1 MRLDIRKV
9 VLSALTM
16 AGALAFA
23 YAGGA
28 QAVQDRSSAGDVIIA
43 IPSTPDAELLVIE
56 RSDSAEAAFQKM
68 DVDGKG
74 YIGEDEINALPD
86 FSNAFR
92 TNDAD
97 QDGTLTAEEFRN
109 AWRSYT
115 GKRS

>member
-1 MRLDIRKV
+1 MRLDIHKA
-9 VLSALTM
+9 VLSALVM
-16 AGALAFA
+16 AGALACA
-23 YAGGA
+23 DGA
-28 QAVQDRSSAGDVIIA
+28 QAVQDRSSTEDVIIA
-43 IPSTPDAELLVIE
+43 IPSTPDAQLLVIE

-74 YIGEDEINALPD
+74 YIGADEINALPD
-86 FSNAFR
+86 FDDAFR
-92 TNDAD
+92 ANDAD